1 MEYDDICLRCGYT
14 VVPRDMSNKDDEYY
28 GYAFCIDCCE
38 WGPFKAI
45 DKERN
50 TMLRRQYNLVQTTI
64 TDVDRLRDKMNKE
77 FYVVEQGLKG
87 ILEWVYGELEKESV
101 PIKESANNV

>member
-45 DKERN
+45 DKER
-50 TMLRRQYNLVQTTI
+50 
-64 TDVDRLRDKMNKE
+64 
-77 FYVVEQGLKG
+77 
-87 ILEWVYGELEKESV
+87 
-101 PIKESANNV
+101 IKESANNG